1 MNRRLPDARP
11 LGEMMGSLRRTL
23 LRLLTVFRHGP
34 SERELAREVD
44 AHLGEL
50 QREFERRGLPPD
62 EARVAARR
70 SFGGI
75 EQVKELQRDV
85 RSFRWL
91 EDLRR
96 DVAYGVRTLSR
107 TRGFTVTATLT
118 LALGISA
125 VTVIYSVVRNVV
137 LEPFPYSRSD
147 RLVNVVLRDGSDR
160 QLRGPYFPAAEFLD
174 YQEQATAFEDVV
186 GTSRDAMLWQ
196 SENGAERFD
205 VAWMTA
211 NGFDFLGVKP
221 LIGRVFDASDTA
233 PGAPRVAVMCHRAW
247 IRSFGADP
255 GVIGRTLVLDG
266 TSWTVIGVM
275 PPRFEWN
282 IADVWLPAA
291 IDRSDDPRT
300 PRGTRAFQAH
310 LRPGVSPKEAEA
322 QLNVIGARRAREH
335 PNEYPPQYRFQVIKV
350 VDWVIKDFRVV
361 LYVLFGAVSL
371 LLVIACCNVAN
382 MLLAR
387 ATSRER
393 EMAIRAAI
401 GASRG
406 RIVRQLLVESALLA
420 AGGLVAGALMAYGGI
435 QALARLLPPGQ
446 GVPWETQ
453 IRLDRPVLVF
463 AVMVAAASTF
473 AFGLFPALQSV
484 RRDIGAG
491 ANVAGRTTAGRR
503 QTRMR
508 GSLVIAQVAL
518 AMVLLLGAGLL
529 MRTFVK
535 LVGVDLGF
543 DPKNVLVAGVA
554 LPPQRSTSADDQ
566 RSLYRQVADRS
577 ATVPGVVS
585 VALASG
591 FPPFG
596 GASSALEIPG
606 MAMPPSSQ
614 TLVVFGSERLLE
626 TLGIPIVKGRGLS
639 TIDIDQSHRVAVVNE
654 TLARRYFGSDDPL
667 ARVIRLPRLTTLP
680 RPITDPTF
688 RVIGIMRDVA
698 TAGPRDIPAPEVL
711 LPFSLRLPAGLA
723 LVVRTTADPLR
734 AVDALRREIHVV
746 DPQVVLANP
755 NTLERAIQTT
765 FYASPG
771 FSLLMLGIF
780 AATGAFLVA
789 LGIYG
794 VLAYTVSQQTREI
807 AIRMAL
813 GGESGHVVR
822 MIVRFG
828 LRLVAAGLVVG
839 LAISFATNRLL
850 GAQLW
855 KTSPTDPV
863 TFGVVILLITTI
875 GVLACWVPARR
886 AVRVQPMIAL
896 RHE

>member
-1 MNRRLPDARP
+1 M
-11 LGEMMGSLRRTL
+11 ESLRRTL
-23 LRLLTVFRHGP
+23 LRILTAFRHGR
-34 SERELAREVD
+34 SERELTREVD
-44 AHLGEL
+44 AHLAEL
-50 QREFERRGLPPD
+50 QREFERRGLPPED
-62 EARVAARR
+62 ARVAARR
-70 SFGGI
+70 AFGGV
-75 EQVKELQRDV
+75 EQVKELQRDA

-107 TRGFTVTATLT
+107 TRGFTVAATLT

-125 VTVIYSVVRNVV
+125 ITVIYSVVRNVV
-137 LEPFPYSRSD
+137 LDPFPYSRSN

-160 QLRGPYFPAAEFLD
+160 QVRGPYFPAPEFLD
-174 YQEQATAFEDVV
+174 YQDQAAAFEDVV
-186 GTSRDAMLWQ
+186 GTSRDSMLWQ
-196 SENGAERFD
+196 GENGTERLD

-233 PGAPRVAVMCHRAW
+233 PGAPPVAVMCHRVW
-247 IRSFGADP
+247 TRSFGADP

-266 TSWTVIGVM
+266 TAWTVIGVM

-282 IADVWLPAA
+282 IADLWLPAA
-291 IDRSDDPRT
+291 ITRTDDPRT

-310 LRPGVSPKEAEA
+310 LRPGVSPKDAEA
-322 QLNVIGARRAREH
+322 QLNVIGARRAREY
-335 PNEYPPQYRFQVIKV
+335 PNDYPPHYHFQVIKV
-350 VDWVIKDFRVV
+350 VDWVVRDFRAV
-361 LYVLFGAVSL
+361 LYTLFGAVGL
-371 LLVIACCNVAN
+371 LLAIACCNVAN

-387 ATSRER
+387 ATIRER
-393 EMAIRAAI
+393 EIAIRAAI

-420 AGGLVAGALMAYGGI
+420 AGGLAVGAAMAYGGI
-435 QALARLLPPGQ
+435 QALAQLLPPGQ

-463 AVMVAAASTF
+463 AIIVAGASTF

-508 GSLVIAQVAL
+508 SSLVIVQVAL
-518 AMVLLLGAGLL
+518 SIVLLLGAGLL
-529 MRTFVK
+529 TRTFVK

-543 DPKNVLVAGVA
+543 DSKNVLVAGVTF
-554 LPPQRSTSADDQ
+554 PQQRRASADDQ
-566 RSLYRQVADRS
+566 RSVYRQIADRS
-577 ATVPGVVS
+577 AMVPGVVS
-585 VALASG
+585 VAMANG

-596 GASSALEIPG
+596 GLPSALEIPG
-606 MAMPPSSQ
+606 IAVDPSSEA
-614 TLVVFGSERLLE
+614 LVVFGSERLAE
-626 TLGIPIVKGRGLS
+626 TLGIPILKGRGLS
-639 TIDIDQSHRVAVVNE
+639 TIDVEQMHRVAIVNE
-654 TLARRYFGSDDPL
+654 TLARRYFGSEDPL
-667 ARVIRLPRLTTLP
+667 ARVIRLPRLATLP

-688 RVIGIMRDVA
+688 QIIGIMRDVA
-698 TAGPRDIPAPEVL
+698 TAGPRDNPAPEVF
-711 LPFSLRLPAGLA
+711 LPFSLRLPGNLA
-723 LVVRTTADPLR
+723 LLVRTADDPLR
-734 AVDALRREIHVV
+734 AVNALRREIQAV
-746 DPQVVLANP
+746 DAQVALGNP
-755 NTLERAIQTT
+755 LTLERLIQMS
-765 FYASPG
+765 FYARPG
-771 FSLLMLGIF
+771 FSLLVLGIL
-780 AATGAFLVA
+780 AGTGAVLVA

-813 GGESGHVVR
+813 GGEPGHVVR
-822 MIVRFG
+822 MVVRFG
-828 LRLVAAGLVVG
+828 LGLIAAGLFIG
-839 LAISFATNRLL
+839 LGASFATNRLL
-850 GAQLW
+850 TAQLW
-855 KTSPTDPV
+855 NTSPNDPL
-863 TFGVVILLITTI
+863 TFAVVILLITTI

-886 AVRVQPMIAL
+886 AVGVQPMIAL

>member
-1 MNRRLPDARP
+1 
-11 LGEMMGSLRRTL
+11 MGSLRRTL
-23 LRLLTVFRHGP
+23 LRLLTLFRHER
-34 SERELAREVD
+34 SEHELAREVE
-44 AHLGEL
+44 AHLAEL
-50 QREFERRGLPPD
+50 QRELERHGLTPED
-62 EARVAARR
+62 ARVAARR
-70 SFGGI
+70 TFGGI
-75 EQVKELQRDV
+75 EQVKELQRDA

-107 TRGFTVTATLT
+107 TRGFTIAATLT

-125 VTVIYSVVRNVV
+125 ITVIYSVVRNVV
-137 LEPFPYSRSD
+137 LDPFPYSRSD

-174 YQEQATAFEDVV
+174 YQEQASAFEDVV
-186 GTSRDAMLWQ
+186 GTSRDSMLWQ
-196 SENGAERFD
+196 GESGAERLD

-221 LIGRVFDASDTA
+221 LIGRVFDASDAA
-233 PGAPRVAVMCHRAW
+233 PGAPPVAVMCHRVW
-247 IRSFGADP
+247 TRSFGADP

-266 TSWTVIGVM
+266 TAWTVIGVM

-282 IADVWLPAA
+282 IADLWLPAA
-291 IDRSDDPRT
+291 ISRSDDPRT
-300 PRGTRAFQAH
+300 PRGNRAFQAH
-310 LRPGVSPKEAEA
+310 LRPGVSPKDAEA

-335 PNEYPPQYRFQVIKV
+335 PNEYPPHYRFQVIKV
-350 VDWVIKDFRVV
+350 VDWVVRDFRAV
-361 LYVLFGAVSL
+361 LYTLFGAVGL
-371 LLVIACCNVAN
+371 LLAIACCNVAN

-387 ATSRER
+387 ATMRER

-420 AGGLVAGALMAYGGI
+420 AAGLMVGASMAYGGI
-435 QALARLLPPGQ
+435 QALAQLLPPGQ

-453 IRLDRPVLVF
+453 IRLDRPVLLF
-463 AVMVAAASTF
+463 AIIVAGASTF
-473 AFGLFPALQSV
+473 AFGLFPALQSA

-508 GSLVIAQVAL
+508 SSLVIAQVAL
-518 AMVLLLGAGLL
+518 SIVLLLGAGLL

-543 DPKNVLVAGVA
+543 DPKNVLVTGVTF
-554 LPPQRSTSADDQ
+554 PQQRRASADDQ
-566 RSLYRQVADRS
+566 RSVYRQIADRA

-585 VALASG
+585 VAMANG

-596 GASSALEIPG
+596 GLPSALEIPG
-606 MAMPPSSQ
+606 MAVQPSSEA
-614 TLVVFGSERLLE
+614 LVVFGSERLPE

-639 TIDIDQSHRVAVVNE
+639 TIDVEQAHRVAVVNE
-654 TLARRYFGSDDPL
+654 TLARRYFGSEDPL
-667 ARVIRLPRLTTLP
+667 ARVIRLPRLVTLP

-688 RVIGIMRDVA
+688 QIIGIMQDVATVGPRDVA
-698 TAGPRDIPAPEVL
+698 TPEVL
-711 LPFSLRLPAGLA
+711 VPFSLRLPGGVA
-723 LVVRTTADPLR
+723 LLVRTTDDPLR
-734 AVDALRREIHVV
+734 AVNALRREIQVV
-746 DPQVVLANP
+746 DPQVALANP
-755 NTLERAIQTT
+755 LTLERLIQMS
-765 FYASPG
+765 FYARPG
-771 FSLLMLGIF
+771 FSLLVLGIL
-780 AATGAFLVA
+780 AGTGAVLVA

-813 GGESGHVVR
+813 GGEAGHVVR

-828 LRLVAAGLVVG
+828 LGLIAAGLVIG

-850 GAQLW
+850 TAQLW
-855 KTSPTDPV
+855 NTSPNDPL
-863 TFGVVILLITTI
+863 TFAVVILLITTI

-886 AVRVQPMIAL
+886 AVGVQPMMAL

>member
-1 MNRRLPDARP
+1 M
-11 LGEMMGSLRRTL
+11 
-23 LRLLTVFRHGP
+23 
-34 SERELAREVD
+34 
-44 AHLGEL
+44 
-50 QREFERRGLPPD
+50 
-62 EARVAARR
+62 R
-70 SFGGI
+70 SI
-75 EQVKELQRDV
+75 EQVKELQRDA
-85 RSFRWL
+85 RSFRWIA
-91 EDLRR
+91 DLRR
-96 DVAYGVRTLSR
+96 DITYGVRTLSR
-107 TRGFTVTATLT
+107 TRGFTIAATLT

-125 VTVIYSVVRNVV
+125 MTVIYSVVRNVV
-137 LEPFPYSRSD
+137 LDPFPYSRSD
-147 RLVNVVLRDGSDR
+147 RLVNVVLRDSSDR
-160 QLRGPYFPAAEFLD
+160 QLRGPYFPAPEFLD

-186 GTSRDAMLWQ
+186 GTSRDSMLWQ
-196 SENGAERFD
+196 SENGTERLD

-221 LIGRVFDASDTA
+221 MIGRVFDTADAA
-233 PGAPRVAVMCHRAW
+233 PGAPPVAVMCHRAW
-247 IRSFGADP
+247 IRSFGGDRD
-255 GVIGRTLVLDG
+255 VIGRTLILDG
-266 TSWTVIGVM
+266 MPWTVIGVM

-282 IADVWLPAA
+282 IADLWLPAA
-291 IDRSDDPRT
+291 INRTDDPRT

-322 QLNVIGARRAREH
+322 QLNVIGARRAKEY

-350 VDWVIKDFRVV
+350 VDWVVRDFRAV
-361 LYVLFGAVSL
+361 LYTLFGAVGL

-387 ATSRER
+387 ATMRER
-393 EMAIRAAI
+393 EIAIRVAI

-420 AGGLVAGALMAYGGI
+420 AGGLAVGSLMAYGGI
-435 QALARLLPPGQ
+435 QALASLLPPGQ

-463 AVMVAAASTF
+463 AVIVAAVSTF

-491 ANVAGRTTAGRR
+491 ANVSGRTTGGRR

-508 GSLVIAQVAL
+508 SGLVIAQVAL
-518 AMVLLLGAGLL
+518 SIVLLLGAGLL

-535 LVGVDLGF
+535 LVGADLGF
-543 DPKNVLVAGVA
+543 DPKNVLIAGMA
-554 LPPQRSTSADDQ
+554 FPQQRTASADDQ
-566 RSLYRQVADRS
+566 RTVYRQITDRA

-585 VALASG
+585 VAIAAGG

-596 GASSALEIPG
+596 GLPSALEIPG
-606 MAMPPSSQ
+606 MALQPTSQ
-614 TLVVFGSERLLE
+614 ALVLFGSERLPE

-639 TIDIDQSHRVAVVNE
+639 TIDIEQAHHVAVINE
-654 TLARRYFGSDDPL
+654 TLARRYFGSEDPL

-688 RVIGIMRDVA
+688 QVIGIMKEVA
-698 TAGPRDIPAPEVL
+698 TVGPRDQPMPEVL
-711 LPFSLRLPAGLA
+711 VPFSLRLPGGFA
-723 LVVRTTADPLR
+723 LLVRTTDDPLR
-734 AVDALRREIHVV
+734 AVNSMRREIQAV
-746 DPQVVLANP
+746 DPQVALVNP
-755 NTLERAIQTT
+755 LTLERLIQMN
-765 FYASPG
+765 FYARTG
-771 FSLLMLGIF
+771 FSLLVLGLF
-780 AATGAFLVA
+780 AGTGAVLVA

-813 GGESGHVVR
+813 GGESGHVIR

-828 LRLVAAGLVVG
+828 LQLVAAGLLIG
-839 LAISFATNRLL
+839 LTISFGTNRLL
-850 GAQLW
+850 RAQLW
-855 KTSPTDPV
+855 NISPNDPV
-863 TFGVVILLITTI
+863 TFAVVILLIITI

-886 AVRVQPMIAL
+886 AVRVQPMMAL